1 MESRQYWT
9 KEEIGEVYH
18 SPLLDLVYRAA
29 KVHRCFQ
36 ASDQVQ
42 VCSLISIKTGGCPED
57 CKYCPQSARYQ
68 THVNP
73 SPLMQEEEI
82 IALAKKAVLQGAT
95 RVCLG
100 AAWRSVRDNAQF
112 DQILSVIKR
121 ITGMGVEVCCTLGM
135 LNGAQAEKLKQAGL
149 YSYNHNLDTSPEYYP
164 SIITTRTYEER
175 LKTLD
180 AVEKAGIGVCCGGI
194 IGMGEAAEDRIGL
207 LAVLANRNPQPASVP
222 INMLIPVAGTPLE
235 GKEPVSIWDM
245 LRMVATARITM
256 PKTMVRLSAGRL
268 GCSTEAQA
276 LCFLAGANSI
286 FSGEKLL
293 TCPNPEFDED
303 AEMLRLLGLKVL
315 PAFSA
320 DR

>member
-1 MESRQYWT
+1 Y
-9 KEEIGEVYH
+9 
-18 SPLLDLVYRAA
+18 
-29 KVHRCFQ
+29 Q
-36 ASDQVQ
+36 AVDQVQ

-57 CKYCPQSARYQ
+57 CKYCPQSSRYQ
-68 THVNP
+68 THVNA
-73 SPLMQEEEI
+73 SPLMQENEI
-82 IALAKKAVLQGAT
+82 IDLAKKAISQGAT

-112 DQILSVIKR
+112 DQILSVIKQ

-135 LNGAQAEKLKQAGL
+135 LNESQAEKLKLAGL
-149 YSYNHNLDTSPEYYP
+149 YSYNHNLDTSPEYYS
-164 SIITTRTYEER
+164 SIITTRTYEDR

-180 AVEKAGIGVCCGGI
+180 AVDKAGIGVCCGGI
-194 IGMGEAAEDRIGL
+194 IGMGETVEDRIGL
-207 LAVLANRNPQPASVP
+207 LHVLANRNPHPSSVP
-222 INMLIPVAGTPLE
+222 INLLIPVVGTPLE
-235 GKEPVSIWDM
+235 KKKPVPIWDM
-245 LRMVATARITM
+245 VRMVATARIAM

-268 GCSTEAQA
+268 GCSVEAQA

-303 AEMLRLLGLKVL
+303 REMFRLLGLKIL

-320 DR
+320 SR

>member
-1 MESRQYWT
+1 
-9 KEEIGEVYH
+9 
-18 SPLLDLVYRAA
+18 
-29 KVHRCFQ
+29 
-36 ASDQVQ
+36 
-42 VCSLISIKTGGCPED
+42 
-57 CKYCPQSARYQ
+57 
-68 THVNP
+68 
-73 SPLMQEEEI
+73 
-82 IALAKKAVLQGAT
+82 
-95 RVCLG
+95 
-100 AAWRSVRDNAQF
+100 
-112 DQILSVIKR
+112 
-121 ITGMGVEVCCTLGM
+121 
-135 LNGAQAEKLKQAGL
+135 
-149 YSYNHNLDTSPEYYP
+149 P

-315 PAFSA
+315 PAFSV